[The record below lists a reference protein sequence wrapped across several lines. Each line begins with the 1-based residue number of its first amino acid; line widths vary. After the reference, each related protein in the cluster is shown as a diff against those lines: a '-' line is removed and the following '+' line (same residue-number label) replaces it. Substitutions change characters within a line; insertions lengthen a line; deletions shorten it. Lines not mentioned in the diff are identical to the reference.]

1 MERNTLNRY
10 YLFCK
15 IDGIRNNGHAVNA
28 ENKHKAKAGFYCT
41 TCGSKQTIYA
51 VEAEKVEN
59 KEQ

>member
-1 MERNTLNRY
+1 MNRY

-15 IDGIRNNGHAVNA
+15 VDGMRNNGHAVNA
-28 ENKHKAKAGFYCT
+28 ENKRKAKAGFCCT
-41 TCGSKQTIYA
+41 ACGSKQTIYA